1 VRAIRHTTC
10 RYVGYQN
17 MWCVRQNMF
26 YVCVLV
32 DCIYTC
38 RIAVRN
44 CSCMSEI
51 VLVRQNTRFRQCAR
65 MSARARDVQVYR
77 LSGFLS
83 RLSEYVPHEY
93 SKKKCVSHCCVC
105 VRRLYVCRQ
114 HSAAHLQRTATH
126 LQHSAA
132 HLQHSAAHLQHNAT
146 HCNALQR
153 TCNTLLHTC
162 NTLQHTCNTLN
173 TPAAHLQHIAAII
186 SASQHATCRYVSCQN
201 MFCIRQNMFFFRQ
214 NMFFFRQNMFF
225 LRQNTSFCFVRIC
238 SFYVR
243 ICSVYVYVNIYIRL
257 ENI

>member
-1 VRAIRHTTC
+1 MRAIRHTTC

-93 SKKKCVSHCCVC
+93 SKKNCVSHCCVY
-105 VRRLYVCRQ
+105 VRRLYVCRLPEYVLVNLNAV
-114 HSAAHLQRTATH
+114 HIGTVHACRHCSAPAT
-126 LQHSAA
+126 LCSTP
-132 HLQHSAAHLQHNAT
+132 AT

-153 TCNTLLHTC
+153 TCNTLQHTC

-214 NMFFFRQNMFF
+214 NMFFFRQNMSFYVRIRPFFRQNMFF
-225 LRQNTSFCFVRIC
+225 LRQNMFCVC
-238 SFYVR
+238 VCEY
-243 ICSVYVYVNIYIRL
+243 IYKT
-257 ENI
+257 